1 MRQCALNVRHMPTG
15 KRSFHTTKL
24 REPDPESSRGGS
36 GQFPFLVPRPRGSIK
51 RRSTMKYEK
60 EKNLAIRK
68 GAAPRRRYYLPDHGN
83 FIFNCSDSA
92 TSEIKAPDK
101 ILKENR
107 ARHLLDESRRKH
119 DKRMARL
126 EQTHRRACRDTQK
139 FYAKKYGTKSERLSR
154 MSKSRLPFQ
163 PQTQLTHRRPAT
175 LRELR
180 MIRAQE
186 SREKYK
192 LFHKP
197 EDALVIRERRR
208 TAREFKTTF
217 NRVIG
222 TSRPLSSFKAPPRL
236 VQTARS

>member
-163 PQTQLTHRRPAT
+163 PQTQLTHRRPRTPQASLSRRSSNT
-175 LRELR
+175 LSLTFRLPP
-180 MIRAQE
+180 ISGDPSRAAHDPRSRV
-186 SREKYK
+186 SRE
-192 LFHKP
+192 
-197 EDALVIRERRR
+197 IQ
-208 TAREFKTTF
+208 TF
-217 NRVIG
+217 SQTGGRVG
-222 TSRPLSSFKAPPRL
+222 DT
-236 VQTARS
+236 